1 MSFLTKMSIAQ
12 KLFLIPIIGTVGFL
26 IYLGITTSTALKN
39 VDLLENVIEVQY
51 PALDVTKNA
60 LVKMEKVKE
69 TLSSAVTTGDEESL
83 ENAQNHAKE
92 TQTLLQNIKSINPNL
107 SGEINS
113 ILKSFNDYYD
123 LAFDVSKS
131 MIDGTADYSKLGE
144 LSATMNKNYDNAFEN
159 LTTFKEVRT
168 KAFQTDIQEASDSG
182 QSTVVIG
189 GIMALLTIVLLFAT
203 AVPIVNGI
211 KVSIVQVVNS
221 LKDIAQED
229 GDLTVRITSNNQ
241 DEIGDLVHWFN
252 QFMEKLQGVVK
263 DIVNS
268 SIPLSQL
275 AQNLNQLTDDTNKT
289 IDVQQR
295 SADQAKTA
303 VDEMSNSVIAVAES
317 AAEAANAAGDASSAA
332 DDGQTVVNDT
342 VHRIQELAANVEDTA
357 EVIRKL
363 EADSNQV
370 GVVLDVIKGIAEQTN
385 LLALNAAIEAARAGE
400 QGRGFA
406 VVADEVRT
414 LASRTQQSTEQIQ
427 KTIEQLQ
434 NAARSAVSVMAKGT
448 EQATTSVE
456 TANKA
461 GASLS
466 VITET
471 ISRITSMNDQ
481 IARSTGE
488 QQNVARTISNNVD
501 EIHSRTEETA
511 SSSKKLASV
520 GSELARLA
528 QHLEGIAKQFKV

>member
-1 MSFLTKMSIAQ
+1 MNFLTKMSISQ

-26 IYLGITTSTALKN
+26 IYLAITTTTVLKN

-51 PALDVTKNA
+51 PALDLTKTA

-69 TLSSAVTTGDEESL
+69 SLTSAVTTADEETL
-83 ENAQNHAKE
+83 ENAQTYAKE
-92 TQTLLQNIKSINPNL
+92 TQALLQDIKSINPNL
-107 SGEINS
+107 SAEING
-113 ILKSFNDYYD
+113 ILKSFNNYYG

-144 LSATMNKNYDNAFEN
+144 LSTTMNNNYDNAFEN

-182 QSTVVIG
+182 ESTIYIG
-189 GIMALLTIVLLFAT
+189 GAMALMTIILLFAT
-203 AVPIVNGI
+203 AVPIVSGI
-211 KVSIVQVVNS
+211 KGSIVQVVNS

-229 GDLTVRITSNNQ
+229 GDLTVRIVSNNQ

-263 DIVNS
+263 DIVNAS
-268 SIPLSQL
+268 LPLSQL
-275 AQNLNQLTDDTNKT
+275 AQNLNQLTDETNKT

-303 VDEMSNSVIAVAES
+303 VDEMSTSVSEVAQS
-317 AAEAANAAGDASSAA
+317 AAEAASAAGDASSAA
-332 DDGQTVVNDT
+332 VDGQAVVNHT
-342 VHRIQELAANVEDTA
+342 VHSIQELAANVEDTA

-363 EADSNQV
+363 EDDSNQV
-370 GVVLDVIKGIAEQTN
+370 GVVLDVIKGIADQTN

-414 LASRTQQSTEQIQ
+414 LAKRTQQSTEQIQ
-427 KTIEQLQ
+427 TTVEQLQ

-448 EQATTSVE
+448 EQAATSVE

-461 GASLS
+461 GASLT

-481 IARSTGE
+481 IARSTGD

-501 EIHSRTEETA
+501 ETHGRTEETA
-511 SSSKKLASV
+511 ASSKELASV
-520 GSELARLA
+520 SAELAQLA
-528 QHLEGIAKQFKV
+528 QHLEGITKQFKV

>member
-1 MSFLTKMSIAQ
+1 
-12 KLFLIPIIGTVGFL
+12 
-26 IYLGITTSTALKN
+26 
-39 VDLLENVIEVQY
+39 
-51 PALDVTKNA
+51 
-60 LVKMEKVKE
+60 
-69 TLSSAVTTGDEESL
+69 
-83 ENAQNHAKE
+83 
-92 TQTLLQNIKSINPNL
+92 
-107 SGEINS
+107 
-113 ILKSFNDYYD
+113 
-123 LAFDVSKS
+123 
-131 MIDGTADYSKLGE
+131 MIDGTADYSKLGQ
-144 LSATMNKNYDNAFEN
+144 LSTTMNNNYDNAIEK
-159 LTTFKEVRT
+159 LTTFKDIRT

-189 GIMALLTIVLLFAT
+189 GIMALMTIILLFAT
-203 AVPIVNGI
+203 AVPIVTGI
-211 KVSIVQVVNS
+211 KGSIVQVVNS

-229 GDLTVRITSNNQ
+229 GDLTVRIVSNNQ

-252 QFMEKLQGVVK
+252 QFLEKLRGVVK
-263 DIVNS
+263 DIVNAS
-268 SIPLSQL
+268 QPLSEL

-295 SADQAKTA
+295 SAGQAKTA
-303 VDEMSNSVIAVAES
+303 VDEMSTSVSAVAES
-317 AAEAANAAGDASSAA
+317 AAEAASAAGHASSAA
-332 DDGQTVVNDT
+332 DDGQAVVNHT
-342 VHRIQELAANVEDTA
+342 VHNIQELAANVEDTA

-363 EADSNQV
+363 ESDSNQV

-400 QGRGFA
+400 QCRGFA

-427 KTIEQLQ
+427 QTIEQLQ

-461 GASLS
+461 GASLA

-481 IARSTGE
+481 IARSTGD

-501 EIHSRTEETA
+501 EIYSRTEETA
-511 SSSKKLASV
+511 ASSK
-520 GSELARLA
+520 ELAQLA
-528 QHLEGIAKQFKV
+528 QHLEDITKQFKV